1 MSVYVQSSMKAL
13 EKKNSDLEIELL
25 KVQKGNNEMIEKLKE
40 FEEKCSQL
48 KQNVKR
54 YYFANE

>member
-1 MSVYVQSSMKAL
+1 MSVYVQSSMKAQ
-13 EKKNSDLEIELL
+13 EKRNSDREIELL
-25 KVQKGNNEMIEKLKE
+25 KVQKGSNEMIEKLKE

>member
-13 EKKNSDLEIELL
+13 EKRNSDLEIELL
-25 KVQKGNNEMIEKLKE
+25 KVQKGSNEMIEKLKE

>member
-1 MSVYVQSSMKAL
+1 MKAL

-25 KVQKGNNEMIEKLKE
+25 KVQKGSNEMIEKLKE

-48 KQNVKR
+48 KQNIKR